1 MNDEL
6 IDLLAKA
13 EEKYDLCCW
22 QALLKDLETEHM
34 LELMRK
40 WERWEFY
47 TKEDIEEWLEEIPK
61 DERKE
66 ARKLD
71 IVTQIQ
77 FFTDCKNPADILNL
91 GNGLYAMCH
100 PVYAE

>member
-6 IDLLAKA
+6 QDLLAKA
-13 EEKYDLCCW
+13 EEKYDLCYW
-22 QALLKDLETEHM
+22 EALLKDLTPGHA
-34 LELMRK
+34 LEVMRK
-40 WERWEFY
+40 WERYEFY
-47 TKEDIEEWLEEIPK
+47 NKEDIEEWLEELPR

-66 ARKLD
+66 VRKLD

-77 FFTDCKNPADILNL
+77 FFTDCKNRDDILNL
-91 GNGLYAMCH
+91 GAGLYALCH